1 MPKQIDHAERRRDF
15 TEAAITVIGRQGI
28 DNARLVDVAR
38 AANATT
44 GALTHYFEG
53 KDALLLAAFDHLAQR
68 ILQELLSDD
77 GTEDL
82 VERAA
87 QALPLDGEG
96 VLQWRV
102 WLCFLSRAVA
112 DPVLADINNRYY
124 DEFREKAATILKR
137 EQAAGRLAP
146 DIDCDITAEAVIA
159 VVDGLGVHAAMQPD
173 IWPADRLRKQLE
185 AMLRPLLPSP

>member
-1 MPKQIDHAERRRDF
+1 MPKLIDHIERRREF
-15 TEAAITVIGRQGI
+15 TEAAIRVIGRRGI
-28 DNARLVDVAR
+28 DNTRLADVAR
-38 AANATT
+38 AVGATT

-53 KDALLLAAFDHLAQR
+53 KDALLLAAFDHLAQQ

-82 VERAA
+82 VARAA
-87 QALPLDGEG
+87 LALPLDEEG

-112 DPVLADINNRYY
+112 DPTLADINNRYY
-124 DEFREKAATILKR
+124 DEFREKAARILRR
-137 EQAAGRLAP
+137 EQTEGRLAP
-146 DIDCDITAEAVIA
+146 DIDCDVTAEAVIA

-173 IWPADRLRKQLE
+173 IWTAERLQNQLE
-185 AMLRPLLPSP
+185 AMLRPLLPAP

>member
-1 MPKQIDHAERRRDF
+1 MPKLIDHIERRREF
-15 TEAAITVIGRQGI
+15 TEAAISVIGRRGI
-28 DNARLVDVAR
+28 DNTRLADVAR
-38 AANATT
+38 AVGATT

-53 KDALLLAAFDHLAQR
+53 KDALLLAAFDHLAQQ

-82 VERAA
+82 VARAA
-87 QALPLDGEG
+87 LALPLDEEG

-112 DPVLADINNRYY
+112 DPTLADINNRYY
-124 DEFREKAATILKR
+124 DEFREKAARILKR
-137 EQAAGRLAP
+137 EQAKGRLAP
-146 DIDCDITAEAVIA
+146 DIDCDVTAEAVIA

-173 IWPADRLRKQLE
+173 IWTAERLQNQLE
-185 AMLRPLLPSP
+185 AMLRPLLPAP

>member
-1 MPKQIDHAERRRDF
+1 MPKLIDHIERRREF
-15 TEAAITVIGRQGI
+15 TEAAIGVIGRRGI
-28 DNARLVDVAR
+28 DNTRLADVAR
-38 AANATT
+38 AVGATT

-87 QALPLDGEG
+87 LALPLDEEG
-96 VLQWRV
+96 VVQWRV

-112 DPVLADINNRYY
+112 DPALADINNRYY
-124 DEFREKAATILKR
+124 DEFREKAAAILKR
-137 EQAAGRLAP
+137 EQTKGRLSP
-146 DIDCDITAEAVIA
+146 DVDCDMTAEAVIA

-173 IWPADRLRKQLE
+173 IWTAERLQNQLE
-185 AMLRPLLPSP
+185 AMLRPLLPAP